1 MALVTGIPSIKR
13 DQIVKPSLGQGERGK
28 RQERVRWKFSSL
40 MSNESTDP
48 S

>member
-13 DQIVKPSLGQGERGK
+13 DQIVKPSLGQGQGGK
-28 RQERVRWKFSSL
+28 RQERVRCKFSSL